1 MALDTEFQYYLEHQ
15 MELAKKH
22 EGKYIVIKDQR
33 VLGAYDDEIEAVKA
47 TSQNH
52 EMGTFLV
59 QLCSADP
66 KSTVQTYHSRAH
78 FA

>member
-52 EMGTFLV
+52 EISSAALLGRSKEHRANVSFKGA
-59 QLCSADP
+59 LCL
-66 KSTVQTYHSRAH
+66 R
-78 FA
+78 

>member
-1 MALDTEFQYYLEHQ
+1 MALNTEFQYYLEHQ
-15 MELAKKH
+15 MELAKSYK
-22 EGKYIVIKDQR
+22 GRYIVIKDQK

-59 QLCSADP
+59 QFCSEDP
-66 KSTVQTYHSRAH
+66 KSTVQTYQSRAH